1 MVRSAPTE
9 PPARR
14 LTDGTVALRLR
25 QTSDLDAIAAASH
38 DSETRRWL
46 DDEPM
51 SGEARRTSL
60 ARTDEAWRSGR
71 GAPLVIVDAVTD
83 EPVGIINL
91 QFQSDDVAT
100 VAYSVFPENRGQG
113 VAPRAVRL
121 LARWALSDLR
131 VKRLGLEADDENSAS
146 IRVAEKCHFQY
157 VGTRIET
164 LEDGEQKTKVIFA
177 LEGSIPP
184 LDD

>member
-1 MVRSAPTE
+1 MVRSTPIE

-14 LTDGTVALRLR
+14 LTDGTVSLRLR
-25 QTSDLDAIAAASH
+25 RVSDLDAIAAASH
-38 DSETRRWL
+38 DPETRRWL

-51 SGEARRTSL
+51 DGEARRTSL
-60 ARTDEAWRSGR
+60 ARAEEAWRSGR
-71 GAPLVIVDAVTD
+71 GAPLVVADAVTD

-91 QFQSDDVAT
+91 QFRSDDVAT

-113 VAPRAVRL
+113 IAPRAVRL

-131 VKRLGLEADDENSAS
+131 VKRLILEAGEGNTAS

-157 VGTRIET
+157 VGTRTET
-164 LEDGEQKTKVIFA
+164 LEDGRHETVVFA
-177 LEGSIPP
+177 LEG
-184 LDD
+184 LDTTVG